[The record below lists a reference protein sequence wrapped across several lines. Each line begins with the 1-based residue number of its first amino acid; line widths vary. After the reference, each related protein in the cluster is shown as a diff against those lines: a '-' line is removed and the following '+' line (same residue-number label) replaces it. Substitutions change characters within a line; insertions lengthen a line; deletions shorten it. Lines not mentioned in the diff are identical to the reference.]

1 MARTPKIKRRWI
13 KEEKQIV
20 ELLYKKGFIKGEFK
34 LEDLYWESYNW
45 FNKKCYKTKPNPY
58 DGKRYRFPI
67 YMPEIHFSTSDY
79 WGESDEHSVVDAVL
93 ERLYWEH
100 IDTTNFDPNSYDEY
114 PVSTFPRMTRGQFI
128 KYLKGLPTKVGDNKI
143 KKVLKKTNEYD

>member
-79 WGESDEHSVVDAVL
+79 WGESDEHSVVDVVL